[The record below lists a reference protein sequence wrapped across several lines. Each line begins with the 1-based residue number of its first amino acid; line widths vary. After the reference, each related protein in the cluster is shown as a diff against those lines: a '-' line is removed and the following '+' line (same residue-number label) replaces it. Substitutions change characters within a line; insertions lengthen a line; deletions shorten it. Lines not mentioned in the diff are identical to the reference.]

1 MKQFSW
7 ALLVLM
13 VALIVVV
20 VALPNTTLAW
30 MRSEIRWLGHW
41 VNWVEA
47 LWPGWNSVHLL
58 LFGALGVLTRL
69 ALPRAPLAGLL
80 AGLVVFAGAS
90 EVLQFWA
97 PGRTPRLSDFAQDV
111 LGAML
116 GVVVAMALMRLGQ
129 AVARSPS
136 GASK

>member
-1 MKQFSW
+1 MKKFSW

-13 VALIVVV
+13 VALIVLV

-30 MRSEIRWLGHW
+30 MRSEIRLLGQW
-41 VNWVEA
+41 VNWVEG
-47 LWPGWNSVHLL
+47 LWPGWNTVHLL

-111 LGAML
+111 LGAVL
-116 GVVVAMALMRLGQ
+116 GVVVAMALMRMGQ

-136 GASK
+136 AASK